1 MINIFRQMIERKLSS
16 LFGAG
21 VTLDDL
27 DVSLLR
33 RSATARGVRIAGD
46 DSAEPLLAMR
56 SIQFELSVGRMMH
69 KQIDVKSLTLD
80 HPVVHIVRREDG
92 SWNLPDLRK
101 SEPAAEDSGWRF
113 DLRKV
118 LLVEGR
124 IDLRCEL
131 AADAAYG
138 VELGGILGDLTREGD
153 AVHFTLIAGTVRCG
167 DRVIPGE
174 ARLSGTLRG
183 VGELGDIAAAGVQ
196 AHLEIGG
203 GLRVTV
209 ATDNLSARQF
219 DLAVDLAAES
229 GELLDLLPPIDA
241 LQPLRDIRIA
251 GPVRVSTELR
261 IRLKA

>member
-1 MINIFRQMIERKLSS
+1 MIDFFRQMIERKLSS

-21 VTLDDL
+21 VTMDDL

-56 SIQFELSVGRMMH
+56 SLQFELAVGRVMQ

-80 HPVVHIVRREDG
+80 QPVVHIVRREEG
-92 SWNLPDLRK
+92 SWNLPEVRK
-101 SEPAAEDSGWRF
+101 SESSADDSGWRF

-118 LLVEGR
+118 LLVDGR

-131 AADAAYG
+131 AADAAYRI
-138 VELGGILGDLTREGD
+138 ELGGILGDLTREGD
-153 AVHFTLIAGTVRCG
+153 AIDFTLIAGTVRCG
-167 DRVIPGE
+167 DRVIPSE
-174 ARLSGTLRG
+174 ARITGTLRG

-196 AHLEIGG
+196 AHLEIGN
-203 GLRVTV
+203 GLRMTV
-209 ATDNLSARQF
+209 ATDNLSTRQF
-219 DLAVDLAAES
+219 DLAIDLAAES
-229 GELLDLLPPIDA
+229 GELLDLLPPIGA
-241 LQPLRDIRIA
+241 LQPLRGVGVA

-261 IRLKA
+261 ICLKD